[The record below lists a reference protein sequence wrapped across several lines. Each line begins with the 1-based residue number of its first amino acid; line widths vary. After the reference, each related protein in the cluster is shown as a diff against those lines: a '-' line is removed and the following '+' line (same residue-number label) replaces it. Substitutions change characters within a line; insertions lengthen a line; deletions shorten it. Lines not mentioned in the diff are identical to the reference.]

1 MCFSYTDLFLSF
13 SLSLSLNNI
22 YIIQPIEY
30 IKISGGQF
38 VDQTV
43 HDIDTC
49 MWVAGERPH
58 TVYATGFAF
67 YPDIAAVPDTD
78 TVTVNLQFPSGA
90 MATIDNTRRATYG
103 YDTRLEVYGD
113 KAMVTLE
120 NVRASAVTVHSAE
133 GEVKDCIFDH
143 FSSRFKDAYYSEL
156 DHFIAFLQG
165 RASTLRI
172 TADEACAA
180 VRVSQAAAESFRL
193 GLPIKLV
200 W

>member
-1 MCFSYTDLFLSF
+1 M
-13 SLSLSLNNI
+13 
-22 YIIQPIEY
+22 
-30 IKISGGQF
+30 
-38 VDQTV
+38 DQTV